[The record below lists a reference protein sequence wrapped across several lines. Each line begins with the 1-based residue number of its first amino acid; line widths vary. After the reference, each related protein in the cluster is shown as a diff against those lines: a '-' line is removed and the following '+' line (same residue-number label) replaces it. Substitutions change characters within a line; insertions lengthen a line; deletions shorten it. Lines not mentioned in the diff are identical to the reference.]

1 MSFEE
6 QTARIE
12 YLISLIE
19 NFNTGKAEN
28 LAMKL
33 GVSRRTVFSDLEF
46 LKGKGHVIVY
56 NRTVGSYLFG
66 EKK

>member
-46 LKGKGHVIVY
+46 LKGKGYVIVY
-56 NRTVGSYLFG
+56 NRTVGSYLF
-66 EKK
+66 EKKK